1 MTPFQHAPSPLAGE
15 GRERGPAASAAE
27 RRPSVSA
34 EIALKGFES
43 FRSNPSPG
51 LSGYPLP
58 QGARGFSFALLLLA
72 TITATPA
79 HAGNVTSSEVKAVSV
94 TLYRD
99 PKRGRNE
106 IDVEDLGGYA
116 LITETR
122 TINIPAGESNI
133 RFEGVAE
140 GMFPETAIIT
150 GLPGGVREK
159 NRDARLISPAGLVDA
174 YLKRSVH
181 LKRTNR
187 QTGKVTEQDAIL
199 RAGPY
204 GGVVLETSEGVE
216 ALGCSGLPER
226 MLFDGVPDGLAAKPT
241 LSVQTVSE
249 RAVTVTV
256 QLSYIAQGFDWSA
269 NYVAEINEDGKTL
282 DLFAWATIANGG
294 AQSFVAANAQAVAG
308 EPNKEDNAELPSAPS
323 PTLKLKCWPLDITST
338 HPRQYLYNVPPPAPM
353 AARMS
358 ARGDESDVA
367 AEEGDTL
374 VVTGSLVATQEE
386 LGDFK
391 LYRIPEPVTIA
402 AQSQK
407 QVAMLQKSG
416 VKFDRIY
423 TTDLFSY
430 DDDPRPVPFLLRMKN
445 VKDKGLG
452 LPMPAGRVALF
463 EPVNGAMLLVGE
475 EGIRDRA
482 IGDDV
487 ELYVGESP
495 DVQLSVKQV
504 SARGEKER
512 FALTL
517 TNARPVPIM
526 AEIRIEYE
534 LANIPKGLVRKNG
547 DWLWRTTVPAN
558 GEARLGYKLRVERPR

>member
-1 MTPFQHAPSPLAGE
+1 M
-15 GRERGPAASAAE
+15 
-27 RRPSVSA
+27 
-34 EIALKGFES
+34 
-43 FRSNPSPG
+43 
-51 LSGYPLP
+51 
-58 QGARGFSFALLLLA
+58 RGFALFLLA

-99 PKRGRNE
+99 PKRGQNE

-122 TINIPAGESNI
+122 TITIPSGESTI

-187 QTGKVTEQDAIL
+187 KTGTVTEQNAIL

-204 GGVVLETSEGVE
+204 GGVVIETAEGVE

-226 MLFDGVPDGLAAKPT
+226 MLFDGVPEGLAAKPT
-241 LSVQTVSE
+241 LSVQTVSDQ
-249 RAVTVTV
+249 AVTATV
-256 QLSYIAQGFDWSA
+256 QLSYMAQGFDWSA
-269 NYVAEINEDGKTL
+269 NYVAEVNQDGKTL

-294 AQSFVAANAQAVAG
+294 AQGFVAANTQAVAG
-308 EPNKEDNAELPSAPS
+308 KPNKEDNAKLPSAPS
-323 PTLKLKCWPLDITST
+323 PALELKCWPLDITST
-338 HPRQYLYNVPPPAPM
+338 HPRQYLYRIPAPTLP
-353 AARMS
+353 AAAAPMS
-358 ARGDESDVA
+358 FDSEEVYDVIS
-367 AEEGDTL
+367 
-374 VVTGSLVATQEE
+374 VSGSLTKRSAAAIQVAQEE
-386 LGDFK
+386 LGDLK

-407 QVAMLQKSG
+407 QVAMLKKSG
-416 VKFDRIY
+416 VAFDRVY
-423 TTDLFSY
+423 TANVNDFGDEPSA
-430 DDDPRPVPFLLRMKN
+430 VPFLLRMKN

-475 EGIRDRA
+475 NGVGDRA

-487 ELYVGESP
+487 EFEIGESP
-495 DVQLSVKQV
+495 DVQLRDKRLSEREGDQ
-504 SARGEKER
+504 R

-517 TNARPVPIM
+517 TNARNHPII
-526 AEIRIEYE
+526 AEIFIPYE
-534 LANIPKGLVRKNG
+534 LVSRPKGLVRKNG
-547 DWLWRTTVPAN
+547 DWMWRTTVLAN
-558 GEARLGYKLRVERPR
+558 GEAGLSYELKIDRRP

>member
-1 MTPFQHAPSPLAGE
+1 M
-15 GRERGPAASAAE
+15 RG
-27 RRPSVSA
+27 
-34 EIALKGFES
+34 
-43 FRSNPSPG
+43 
-51 LSGYPLP
+51 
-58 QGARGFSFALLLLA
+58 FALLLLA
-72 TITATPA
+72 TIAVVPA
-79 HAGNVTSSEVKAVSV
+79 HAGTVTSSEVKAVSV

-99 PKRGRNE
+99 PARGQGAMNAANP
-106 IDVEDLGGYA
+106 GGYA

-122 TINIPAGESNI
+122 TITIPAGESNI

-174 YLKRSVH
+174 YLARSVH

-241 LSVQTVSE
+241 LSVQTISE

-269 NYVAEINEDGKTL
+269 NYVAEVNEDGKTL

-294 AQSFVAANAQAVAG
+294 AQSFVAANTQAVAG
-308 EPNKEDNAELPSAPS
+308 QPNKEANRQPPQPAP
-323 PTLKLKCWPLDITST
+323 PALNLQCWPLDITST
-338 HPRQYLYNVPPPAPM
+338 HPRQYLYRVPPPPPPAP
-353 AARMS
+353 AYAPEPQS
-358 ARGDESDVA
+358 EDYQEII
-367 AEEGDTL
+367 
-374 VVTGSLVATQEE
+374 VTGSLVKRSAVAIQAVQEE
-386 LGDFK
+386 LGDLK

-407 QVAMLQKSG
+407 QVAMLQKTG
-416 VKFDRIY
+416 VKFEQIY
-423 TTDLFSY
+423 ADNVNDI
-430 DDDPRPVPFLLRMKN
+430 DDEPSSMSFLLRMKN

-452 LPMPAGRVALF
+452 LPMPAGRVVLF
-463 EPVNGAMLLVGE
+463 EPVGGSLLLAGQGGVA
-475 EGIRDRA
+475 DYA

-487 ELYVGESP
+487 EFKVGSSP
-495 DVQLSVKQV
+495 DVRVAKKPIIKTSRKR
-504 SARGEKER
+504 SYR
-512 FALTL
+512 LTL
-517 TNARPVPIM
+517 TNARAVPIT
-526 AEIRIEYE
+526 AEILIPYE
-534 LANIPKGLVRKNG
+534 LANIPEGLVRKSG
-547 DWLWRTTVPAN
+547 GWIWRTTVPAN
-558 GEARLGYKLRVERPR
+558 GEAGLDYELRFERRR

>member
-1 MTPFQHAPSPLAGE
+1 ML
-15 GRERGPAASAAE
+15 RG
-27 RRPSVSA
+27 
-34 EIALKGFES
+34 L
-43 FRSNPSPG
+43 
-51 LSGYPLP
+51 
-58 QGARGFSFALLLLA
+58 ALLLLVSVA
-72 TITATPA
+72 VVPV
-79 HAGNVTSSEVKAVSV
+79 HAGTITSSEIKAVSV

-99 PKRGRNE
+99 PARGQGAMNASNP
-106 IDVEDLGGYA
+106 GGYA

-122 TINIPAGESNI
+122 TITIPAGESNI

-174 YLKRSVH
+174 YLMRSVH

-187 QTGKVTEQDAIL
+187 QTGKVIEQDAIL

-241 LSVQTVSE
+241 LSVQTISD

-269 NYVAEINEDGKTL
+269 NYVAEVNEDGKTL

-294 AQSFVAANAQAVAG
+294 AQSFVAANTQAVAG
-308 EPNKEDNAELPSAPS
+308 QPNKERNRQPPPPPASYLS
-323 PTLKLKCWPLDITST
+323 LQCWPLDITST
-338 HPRQYLYNVPPPAPM
+338 HPRQYLYQVPPPPPPSPVYAPV
-353 AARMS
+353 AVNAL
-358 ARGDESDVA
+358 DESII
-367 AEEGDTL
+367 
-374 VVTGSLVATQEE
+374 VTATRAKGAPIAIQAVQEE
-386 LGDFK
+386 LGDLK

-407 QVAMLQKSG
+407 QVAMLQKTG
-416 VKFDRIY
+416 VKFERIY
-423 TTDLFSY
+423 TATVDQFDDLPSA
-430 DDDPRPVPFLLRMKN
+430 VPFLLRMKN

-452 LPMPAGRVALF
+452 LPMPAGGVVLF
-463 EPVNGAMLLVGE
+463 EPVKGTLLLAGQDDVA
-475 EGIRDRA
+475 DRA

-487 ELYVGESP
+487 EFKVGQSP
-495 DVQLSVKQV
+495 DVQLSVKQTISRV
-504 SARGEKER
+504 DKKVFS
-512 FALTL
+512 LTL
-517 TNARPVPIM
+517 TNARAVPII
-526 AEIRIEYE
+526 AEILIPYE
-534 LANIPKGLVRKNG
+534 LANTPKGLVRKNG
-547 DWLWRTTVPAN
+547 GWMWRTTVPAN
-558 GEARLGYKLRVERPR
+558 GEVGLGYELKTDRR

>member
-1 MTPFQHAPSPLAGE
+1 
-15 GRERGPAASAAE
+15 
-27 RRPSVSA
+27 V
-34 EIALKGFES
+34 
-43 FRSNPSPG
+43 
-51 LSGYPLP
+51 
-58 QGARGFSFALLLLA
+58 RGFGLFLLA
-72 TITATPA
+72 SIAVVPV
-79 HAGNVTSSEVKAVSV
+79 HAGTVTSSEVKAVSV

-99 PKRGRNE
+99 PARGQGAMNAANP
-106 IDVEDLGGYA
+106 GGYA

-122 TINIPAGESNI
+122 TITIPAGESNI

-174 YLKRSVH
+174 YLMRSVH

-241 LSVQTVSE
+241 LSVQTISE

-256 QLSYIAQGFDWSA
+256 QLSYLAQGFDWSA
-269 NYVAEINEDGKTL
+269 NYVAEVNEDGKTL

-294 AQSFVAANAQAVAG
+294 AQSFVAANTQAVAG
-308 EPNKEDNAELPSAPS
+308 QPNKEANRQPPQPAP
-323 PTLKLKCWPLDITST
+323 PQLRLVCWPLDITST
-338 HPRQYLYNVPPPAPM
+338 HPRQYLYRVPPPPPIAEANEM
-353 AARMS
+353 AMMS
-358 ARGDESDVA
+358 DNIIVTATRARGAPVA
-367 AEEGDTL
+367 IQA
-374 VVTGSLVATQEE
+374 VQEE
-386 LGDFK
+386 LGDLK

-407 QVAMLQKSG
+407 QVAMLQKTG

-423 TTDLFSY
+423 TATVDEFI
-430 DDDPRPVPFLLRMKN
+430 DEPIAVPFLLRMKN

-452 LPMPAGRVALF
+452 LPMPAGGVVLF
-463 EPVNGAMLLVGE
+463 EPVGGNMLLAGQDSVA
-475 EGIRDRA
+475 DRA

-487 ELYVGESP
+487 EFKVGSSP
-495 DVQLSVKQV
+495 DVRASVKRV
-504 SARGEKER
+504 INTPKKRSFR
-512 FALTL
+512 LTL
-517 TNARPVPIM
+517 TNARAVPVT
-526 AEIRIEYE
+526 AEILIPYE
-534 LANIPKGLVRKNG
+534 LANTPKGLVRKNG
-547 DWLWRTTVPAN
+547 GWMWRTTVPAN
-558 GEARLGYKLRVERPR
+558 GEAGLGYELRVGRR

>member
-1 MTPFQHAPSPLAGE
+1 ML
-15 GRERGPAASAAE
+15 RG
-27 RRPSVSA
+27 
-34 EIALKGFES
+34 
-43 FRSNPSPG
+43 
-51 LSGYPLP
+51 
-58 QGARGFSFALLLLA
+58 FALLLLA
-72 TITATPA
+72 TIAVVPA
-79 HAGNVTSSEVKAVSV
+79 HAGTVTSSEVKAVSV

-99 PKRGRNE
+99 PARGQGAMN
-106 IDVEDLGGYA
+106 VANPGGYA

-122 TINIPAGESNI
+122 TITIPAGESNI

-174 YLKRSVH
+174 YLARSVH

-241 LSVQTVSE
+241 LSVQTISE
-249 RAVTVTV
+249 RAVTVTI

-269 NYVAEINEDGKTL
+269 NYVAEVNEDGKTL

-294 AQSFVAANAQAVAG
+294 AQSFVRANTQAVAG
-308 EPNKEDNAELPSAPS
+308 QPNKEANREPPQAP
-323 PTLKLKCWPLDITST
+323 PPALNLQCWPLDITST
-338 HPRQYLYNVPPPAPM
+338 HPRQYLYQVPPPAPPPSPVFAPM
-353 AARMS
+353 AMRL
-358 ARGDESDVA
+358 DA
-367 AEEGDTL
+367 AENI
-374 VVTGSLVATQEE
+374 VVTGTIAKRSAVAIQAVQEE
-386 LGDFK
+386 LGDLK

-407 QVAMLQKSG
+407 QVAMLQKTG

-423 TTDLFSY
+423 TASV
-430 DDDPRPVPFLLRMKN
+430 DDFGDEPSAVPFLLRMKN

-452 LPMPAGRVALF
+452 LPMPAGGVVLF
-463 EPVNGAMLLVGE
+463 EPVGGNLLLAGQDGVA
-475 EGIRDRA
+475 DRA

-487 ELYVGESP
+487 EFKVGSSP
-495 DVQLSVKQV
+495 DVRVAVKRV
-504 SARGEKER
+504 INTPKKRSFRV
-512 FALTL
+512 TL
-517 TNARPVPIM
+517 TNARAVPVT
-526 AEIRIEYE
+526 AEILIPYE
-534 LANIPKGLVRKNG
+534 LANTPKGLVRKNG
-547 DWLWRTTVPAN
+547 GWMWRTMVPAG
-558 GEARLGYKLRVERPR
+558 GEAGLGYELRVDRRR

>member
-1 MTPFQHAPSPLAGE
+1 M
-15 GRERGPAASAAE
+15 RG
-27 RRPSVSA
+27 
-34 EIALKGFES
+34 
-43 FRSNPSPG
+43 
-51 LSGYPLP
+51 
-58 QGARGFSFALLLLA
+58 FALLLLA

-99 PKRGRNE
+99 PARGQGAMNAANP
-106 IDVEDLGGYA
+106 GGYA

-122 TINIPAGESNI
+122 TISIPAGESNI

-150 GLPGGVREK
+150 GFPGGVREK

-241 LSVQTVSE
+241 LSVQTISE

-269 NYVAEINEDGKTL
+269 NYVAEVNEDGKTL

-294 AQSFVAANAQAVAG
+294 AQSFIAANTQAVAG
-308 EPNKEDNAELPSAPS
+308 QPNKERNRQPPQPAP
-323 PTLKLKCWPLDITST
+323 PQLRLQCWPLDITST
-338 HPRQYLYNVPPPAPM
+338 HPRQYLYRVPPPPPPATAAPT
-353 AARMS
+353 S
-358 ARGDESDVA
+358 FDSEEVGNDEFI
-367 AEEGDTL
+367 
-374 VVTGSLVATQEE
+374 VVTSSLLKRSTVAIEAVQEE

-407 QVAMLQKSG
+407 QVAVLQKTG
-416 VKFDRIY
+416 VKFEQIY
-423 TTDLFSY
+423 ADNVNDI
-430 DDDPRPVPFLLRMKN
+430 DDEPSSMFFLLRMKN

-452 LPMPAGRVALF
+452 LPMPAGRVVLF
-463 EPVNGAMLLVGE
+463 EPLRGSLLLAGQGGVA
-475 EGIRDRA
+475 DYA

-487 ELYVGESP
+487 EFKVGSSP
-495 DVQLSVKQV
+495 DVRVAKKPIIKTSRKR
-504 SARGEKER
+504 SYR
-512 FALTL
+512 LTL
-517 TNARPVPIM
+517 TNARAVPIT
-526 AEIRIEYE
+526 AEILIPYE
-534 LANIPKGLVRKNG
+534 LANIPKGLVRKSG
-547 DWLWRTTVPAN
+547 GWIWRTTVPAN
-558 GEARLGYKLRVERPR
+558 GEAGLDYELRFERRR

>member
-1 MTPFQHAPSPLAGE
+1 M
-15 GRERGPAASAAE
+15 
-27 RRPSVSA
+27 
-34 EIALKGFES
+34 
-43 FRSNPSPG
+43 
-51 LSGYPLP
+51 
-58 QGARGFSFALLLLA
+58 RGFGLFLLA
-72 TITATPA
+72 SIAVVPV
-79 HAGNVTSSEVKAVSV
+79 HAGTVTSSEVKAVSV

-99 PKRGRNE
+99 PQGWRGGAINAANP
-106 IDVEDLGGYA
+106 GGYA

-122 TINIPAGESNI
+122 TITIPAGESTL

-140 GMFPETAIIT
+140 GMFPETAIVT

-187 QTGKVTEQDAIL
+187 RTGKVTEQDAIL

-226 MLFDGVPDGLAAKPT
+226 MLFDGVPDGLSAKPT
-241 LSVQTVSE
+241 LSVQTISD
-249 RAVTVTV
+249 RAVTATV

-269 NYVAEINEDGKTL
+269 NYVAEVNEDGKTL

-294 AQSFVAANAQAVAG
+294 AQSFVRANTQAVAG
-308 EPNKEDNAELPSAPS
+308 EPNKERNRKPPPPPDPGLS
-323 PTLKLKCWPLDITST
+323 LKCWPLDITST
-338 HPRQYLYNVPPPAPM
+338 HPRQYLYRVPPPPPPAP
-353 AARMS
+353 AYAPGPQS
-358 ARGDESDVA
+358 EVVGD
-367 AEEGDTL
+367 AEFM
-374 VVTGSLVATQEE
+374 VVTASRVRGASVAIQAAQEE
-386 LGDFK
+386 LGDLK

-407 QVAMLQKSG
+407 QVAMLQKSA

-423 TTDLFSY
+423 AADVTEFDDLPSA
-430 DDDPRPVPFLLRMKN
+430 VPFLLRMKN

-452 LPMPAGRVALF
+452 LPMPAGGVVLF
-463 EPVNGAMLLVGE
+463 EPVRGTLLLAGQDDVA
-475 EGIRDRA
+475 DRA

-487 ELYVGESP
+487 EFKVGKSP
-495 DVQLSVKQV
+495 DVQLSIKQTV
-504 SARGEKER
+504 STPKKQSFR
-512 FALTL
+512 LTL
-517 TNARPVPIM
+517 TNARAAAIT
-526 AEIRIEYE
+526 AEILIPYE

-547 DWLWRTTVPAN
+547 GWMWRTTVPAN
-558 GEARLGYKLRVERPR
+558 GEAELRYNLKLER

>member
-1 MTPFQHAPSPLAGE
+1 M
-15 GRERGPAASAAE
+15 RG
-27 RRPSVSA
+27 
-34 EIALKGFES
+34 
-43 FRSNPSPG
+43 
-51 LSGYPLP
+51 
-58 QGARGFSFALLLLA
+58 FALLLLA
-72 TITATPA
+72 SIAATPA
-79 HAGNVTSSEVKAVSV
+79 HAGTVTSSEVKAVSV

-99 PKRGRNE
+99 PARGQGAMNAANP
-106 IDVEDLGGYA
+106 GGYA

-122 TINIPAGESNI
+122 TITIPAGESNI

-174 YLKRSVH
+174 YLARSVH

-187 QTGKVTEQDAIL
+187 QTGKVTEQDAVL

-241 LSVQTVSE
+241 LSVQTISE

-269 NYVAEINEDGKTL
+269 NYVAEVNEDGKTL

-294 AQSFVAANAQAVAG
+294 AQSFIAANTQAVAG
-308 EPNKEDNAELPSAPS
+308 QPNKERNRQPPQPAP
-323 PTLKLKCWPLDITST
+323 PQLRLQCWPLDITST
-338 HPRQYLYNVPPPAPM
+338 HPRQYLYRIPPPPPPPSPILLEAPM
-353 AARMS
+353 AAMMS
-358 ARGDESDVA
+358 DNIVVTASRARGAPVA
-367 AEEGDTL
+367 IQA
-374 VVTGSLVATQEE
+374 VQEE
-386 LGDFK
+386 LGDLK

-407 QVAMLQKSG
+407 QVAMLQKTG

-423 TTDLFSY
+423 TASV
-430 DDDPRPVPFLLRMKN
+430 DDFGDEPSAMPFLLRMKN

-452 LPMPAGRVALF
+452 LPMPAGGVVLF
-463 EPVNGAMLLVGE
+463 EPVGGNLLLAGQDGVA
-475 EGIRDRA
+475 DRA

-487 ELYVGESP
+487 EFKVGSSP
-495 DVQLSVKQV
+495 DVRVAVKPV
-504 SARGEKER
+504 INTPKKRSFR
-512 FALTL
+512 LTL
-517 TNARPVPIM
+517 TNARAVPVT
-526 AEIRIEYE
+526 AEILIPYE
-534 LANIPKGLVRKNG
+534 LANTPKGLVRKNG
-547 DWLWRTTVPAN
+547 GWMWRTTVPAN
-558 GEARLGYKLRVERPR
+558 GEAGLGYELRVGRR

>member
-1 MTPFQHAPSPLAGE
+1 MQHFPSPLAGE

-27 RRPSVSA
+27 RRLSVSA
-34 EIALKGFES
+34 EIALKGFEP
-43 FRSNPSPG
+43 FRANPSPG
-51 LSGYPLP
+51 LSGHPLP
-58 QGARGFSFALLLLA
+58 QGERGFVLALLLLA
-72 TITATPA
+72 SAAVVPA
-79 HAGNVTSSEVKAVSV
+79 HAGTVTSSEVKAVSV

-99 PKRGRNE
+99 PARGQGAMNAANP
-106 IDVEDLGGYA
+106 GGYA

-122 TINIPAGESNI
+122 TITIPAGESNI

-174 YLKRSVH
+174 YLARSVH

-241 LSVQTVSE
+241 LSVQTIGD

-269 NYVAEINEDGKTL
+269 NYVAEVNEDGKTL

-294 AQSFVAANAQAVAG
+294 AQSFIAANTQAVAG
-308 EPNKEDNAELPSAPS
+308 QPNKEANRPPPSAPE
-323 PTLKLKCWPLDITST
+323 PQLNLQCWPLDITST
-338 HPRQYLYNVPPPAPM
+338 HPRQYLYRIPPPPPPPPVFAPM
-353 AARMS
+353 AVNML
-358 ARGDESDVA
+358 DESI
-367 AEEGDTL
+367 
-374 VVTGSLVATQEE
+374 VVTGTIAKRSAVAITAVQEE
-386 LGDFK
+386 LGDLK

-407 QVAMLQKSG
+407 QVAMLQKTG

-423 TTDLFSY
+423 TASV
-430 DDDPRPVPFLLRMKN
+430 DDFGDEPSAVPFLLRMKN
-445 VKDKGLG
+445 VKNKGLG
-452 LPMPAGRVALF
+452 LPMPQAASCCLN
-463 EPVNGAMLLVGE
+463 P
-475 EGIRDRA
+475 
-482 IGDDV
+482 
-487 ELYVGESP
+487 
-495 DVQLSVKQV
+495 
-504 SARGEKER
+504 SAATCCSRGKT
-512 FALTL
+512 AWQT
-517 TNARPVPIM
+517 
-526 AEIRIEYE
+526 
-534 LANIPKGLVRKNG
+534 
-547 DWLWRTTVPAN
+547 
-558 GEARLGYKLRVERPR
+558 ARLAMTWNSKSAAAPMSASRSNR

>member
-1 MTPFQHAPSPLAGE
+1 M
-15 GRERGPAASAAE
+15 RG
-27 RRPSVSA
+27 
-34 EIALKGFES
+34 
-43 FRSNPSPG
+43 
-51 LSGYPLP
+51 
-58 QGARGFSFALLLLA
+58 FALLLLA
-72 TITATPA
+72 TIAVVPA
-79 HAGNVTSSEVKAVSV
+79 HAGTVTSSEVKAVSV

-99 PKRGRNE
+99 PARGQGAMNAANP
-106 IDVEDLGGYA
+106 GGYA

-122 TINIPAGESNI
+122 TITIPAGESNI

-216 ALGCSGLPER
+216 ALGCSDLPER

-241 LSVQTVSE
+241 LSVQTISA

-269 NYVAEINEDGKTL
+269 NYVAEVNEDGKTL

-294 AQSFVAANAQAVAG
+294 AQSFVAANTQAVAG
-308 EPNKEDNAELPSAPS
+308 QPNKEANRQPPQPAP
-323 PTLKLKCWPLDITST
+323 PALNLVCWPLDITST
-338 HPRQYLYNVPPPAPM
+338 HPRQYLYQVPPPAPPPPPMMEM
-353 AARMS
+353 AMMS
-358 ARGDESDVA
+358 DNI
-367 AEEGDTL
+367 
-374 VVTGSLVATQEE
+374 VVTASRAKAAPVAIQAVQEE
-386 LGDFK
+386 LGDLK

-407 QVAMLQKSG
+407 QVAMLQKTG

-423 TTDLFSY
+423 TANVDEFGDEPS
-430 DDDPRPVPFLLRMKN
+430 PVPFLLRMKN

-452 LPMPAGRVALF
+452 LPMPAGGVVLF
-463 EPVNGAMLLVGE
+463 EPVGGNLLLAGQDGVA
-475 EGIRDRA
+475 DRA

-487 ELYVGESP
+487 EFKVGSSP
-495 DVQLSVKQV
+495 DVRVAIKQV
-504 SARGEKER
+504 ISTPKKRSFR
-512 FALTL
+512 VTL
-517 TNARPVPIM
+517 TNARAVPVT
-526 AEIRIEYE
+526 AEILIPYE
-534 LANIPKGLVRKNG
+534 LANTPKGLTRKNG
-547 DWLWRTTVPAN
+547 GWMWRTTVPAN
-558 GEARLGYKLRVERPR
+558 GEAGLGYDLKVEGRR

>member
-1 MTPFQHAPSPLAGE
+1 M
-15 GRERGPAASAAE
+15 
-27 RRPSVSA
+27 
-34 EIALKGFES
+34 
-43 FRSNPSPG
+43 
-51 LSGYPLP
+51 
-58 QGARGFSFALLLLA
+58 RGFGLFLLA
-72 TITATPA
+72 SVAVVPV
-79 HAGNVTSSEVKAVSV
+79 HAGTVTSSEVKAVSV

-99 PKRGRNE
+99 PARGQGAMNASNP
-106 IDVEDLGGYA
+106 GGYA

-122 TINIPAGESNI
+122 TITIPAGESNI

-174 YLKRSVH
+174 YLARSVH

-241 LSVQTVSE
+241 LSVQTISE

-269 NYVAEINEDGKTL
+269 NYVAEVNEDGKTL

-294 AQSFVAANAQAVAG
+294 AQSFVAASTQAVAG
-308 EPNKEDNAELPSAPS
+308 QPNKEANREPPPPPPPALN
-323 PTLKLKCWPLDITST
+323 LQCWPLDITST
-338 HPRQYLYNVPPPAPM
+338 HPNQYLYRIPPPPPAAAMEM
-353 AARMS
+353 AAL
-358 ARGDESDVA
+358 SDI
-367 AEEGDTL
+367 
-374 VVTGSLVATQEE
+374 VVTAQKRSEGLMSSPVAITAVQEE
-386 LGDFK
+386 LGDLK

-423 TTDLFSY
+423 TASV
-430 DDDPRPVPFLLRMKN
+430 DDFGDEPSAVPFLLRMKN

-452 LPMPAGRVALF
+452 LPMPAGGVVLF
-463 EPVNGAMLLVGE
+463 EPVGGNLLLAGQDGVA
-475 EGIRDRA
+475 DRA

-487 ELYVGESP
+487 EFKVGSSP
-495 DVQLSVKQV
+495 DVRVAVKPIINTLKKR
-504 SARGEKER
+504 SFR
-512 FALTL
+512 LTL
-517 TNARPVPIM
+517 TNARAVPVS
-526 AEIRIEYE
+526 AEILIPYE
-534 LANIPKGLVRKNG
+534 LANTPKGLVRKNG
-547 DWLWRTTVPAN
+547 GWMWRTTVPAN
-558 GEARLGYKLRVERPR
+558 GEAALGYELRVGRR

>member
-1 MTPFQHAPSPLAGE
+1 M
-15 GRERGPAASAAE
+15 
-27 RRPSVSA
+27 
-34 EIALKGFES
+34 
-43 FRSNPSPG
+43 
-51 LSGYPLP
+51 
-58 QGARGFSFALLLLA
+58 RGFGLFLLA
-72 TITATPA
+72 SIAVVPV
-79 HAGNVTSSEVKAVSV
+79 HAGTVTSSEVKAVSV

-99 PKRGRNE
+99 PARGEGAMNAANP
-106 IDVEDLGGYA
+106 GGYA

-122 TINIPAGESNI
+122 TITIPAGESNI

-174 YLKRSVH
+174 YLMRSVH

-241 LSVQTVSE
+241 LSVQTISE
-249 RAVTVTV
+249 RAVTVTI

-269 NYVAEINEDGKTL
+269 NYVAEVNEDGKTL

-294 AQSFVAANAQAVAG
+294 AQSFVRANTQAVAG
-308 EPNKEDNAELPSAPS
+308 QPNKEANREPPPPPQPALN
-323 PTLKLKCWPLDITST
+323 LQCWPLDITST
-338 HPRQYLYNVPPPAPM
+338 HPRQYLYQVPPPAPPPSPVF
-353 AARMS
+353 APEPQS
-358 ARGDESDVA
+358 EDYQDII
-367 AEEGDTL
+367 
-374 VVTGSLVATQEE
+374 VTGTIAKRSAVAIQAVQEE
-386 LGDFK
+386 LGDLK

-407 QVAMLQKSG
+407 QVAMLQKTG
-416 VKFDRIY
+416 VKFERIY
-423 TTDLFSY
+423 AASVNDF
-430 DDDPRPVPFLLRMKN
+430 DEEPIAVPFLLRMKN

-452 LPMPAGRVALF
+452 LPMPAGGVVLF
-463 EPVNGAMLLVGE
+463 EPVGGTTLLAGQDDVA
-475 EGIRDRA
+475 DRA

-487 ELYVGESP
+487 EFKVGSSP
-495 DVQLSVKQV
+495 DVRAGLKRTLDTPKKRSY
-504 SARGEKER
+504 R
-512 FALTL
+512 LTL
-517 TNARPVPIM
+517 TNARAVAVT
-526 AEIRIEYE
+526 AEILIPYE
-534 LANIPKGLVRKNG
+534 LANTPKGLVRKNG
-547 DWLWRTTVPAN
+547 GWMWRTTVPAN
-558 GEARLGYKLRVERPR
+558 GEAGLGYELKIDR